1 MHVSTDYKAGY
12 AMLDKLVDLRLNN
25 KYPFNR
31 PDAIIPQNIIPP
43 EIRNNKRLLACFYF
57 YICIYMRGG
66 IESLQAFNAMIRM
79 WRVHPELFDP
89 LWAQMLDPKVVQ
101 PILKK
106 FVGWDSKAASINWV
120 TNSRLLVKNW
130 NADPLNLLKKLR
142 AYDEALRRIRN
153 KRTKRDL
160 REAGVGNEGFRGFQ
174 PKMVSML
181 IYFYDWEGWLERR
194 FLYPSP
200 ADFHNFRLAIANGAL
215 IVKLEP
221 GESLKS
227 NEKLSA
233 PWRRLVMDYLKDR
246 KADPLIVADA
256 LWLYSL
262 VLCGNSPMTVSKEL
276 KPRIRKIYRKEKA
289 TGKKVLVQEEKVVAL
304 FEHSNVKEEWSST
317 EWAAGK
323 SARLKQTCLAC
334 VLATTCAYAIPSR
347 PYYRKGKLIL
357 NPRPRVERHYNNK
370 VLPPPSRKETLID
383 PEVIRLIP
391 GLEHPAPA

>member
-1 MHVSTDYKAGY
+1 MLVSTDYPAGY
-12 AMLDKLVDLRLNN
+12 AMLDKLVALHQAK

-31 PDAIIPQNIIPP
+31 PDAIIPQNIIPA
-43 EIRNNKRLLACFYF
+43 ELRKDKRLLACFYF

-79 WRVHPELFDP
+79 WRTHPELFDP
-89 LWAQMLDPKVVQ
+89 MWARLHSPAVVQ

-106 FVGWDSKAASINWV
+106 FVGWDSEAASINWV
-120 TNSRLLVKNW
+120 TNSRLL
-130 NADPLNLLKKLR
+130 ADSWDGNPLNLLKKLR
-142 AYDEALRRIRN
+142 NYDEALRRIRN

-160 REAGVGNEGFRGFQ
+160 QEAGPGNEGFRGFQ

-181 IYFYDWEGWLERR
+181 IYFYDWEGWLEKR

-221 GESLKS
+221 GENLKS

-233 PWRRLVMDYLKDR
+233 PWRTLVMDYLKDR
-246 KADPLIVADA
+246 KADPLVVADA

-276 KPRIRKIYRKEKA
+276 KPRTEKIRNKNKE
-289 TGKKVLVQEEKVVAL
+289 VIEEKRVIAL
-304 FEHSNVKEEWSST
+304 FEHSNVKEEWSSA

-323 SARLKQTCLAC
+323 SKRLKQTCLAC
-334 VLATTCAYAIPSR
+334 VLAVTCAYAIPSR
-347 PYYRKGKLIL
+347 PYYRKGNLVL
-357 NPRPRVERHYNNK
+357 HPRKRVERDYHNK
-370 VLPPPSRKETLID
+370 VLPPPSLRDIVIE
-383 PEVIRLIP
+383 PEVLKLIP
-391 GLEHPAPA
+391 GLEHPTEAIS